1 MRGKKIKKYINP
13 KINTY
18 SLPEFQS
25 KYGTESSCEKALFH
39 MKWHNGYI
47 CSKCSHTDFYT
58 ISTRRLHLYQCKHCG
73 HQETVTTGT
82 IMQNSKLPL
91 TKWLLALYFI
101 AHNKNGISEL
111 TLAKYIGVTLKTA
124 WSLLH
129 KVRRAMGSRDSLYK
143 LGGNIEM
150 DEAFFGG
157 NKEGKRGRGSEN
169 KITVAVA
176 LQVDEGKY
184 PKYLKMQV
192 IPDCKGETLNEF
204 ALSNIRKGSTIHSD
218 KFKSYYSLKKDYK
231 CDMQKYNPTDKSDF
245 LKWVH
250 VMISNIKSNIEGTYH
265 GLDNHYLQSY
275 LDEFC
280 FRFNRRN
287 LNVPVFDKLLKCYT
301 TESYLR
307 VSELCI

>member
-1 MRGKKIKKYINP
+1 MKKYINP
-13 KINTY
+13 KVNTY
-18 SLPEFQS
+18 SLPEFQK
-25 KYGTESSCEKALFH
+25 KYGTEADCENALFH
-39 MKWHNGYI
+39 LKWHNGFI
-47 CSKCSHTDFYT
+47 CSKCFNTDYYT
-58 ISTRRLHLYQCKHCG
+58 IGTRRLHLYQCKHCG

-82 IMQNSKLPL
+82 IMQNSKLSL
-91 TKWLLALYFI
+91 TIWFLALYFI
-101 AHNKNGISEL
+101 AQNKDGIAEL
-111 TLAKYIGVTLKTA
+111 SLAKYIGVTLKTA
-124 WSLLH
+124 WALLH
-129 KVRRAMGSRDSLYK
+129 KVRRAMGSRDSMYK

-169 KITVAVA
+169 KVTVAVA
-176 LQVDEGKY
+176 LQVDDGIY

-192 IPDCKGETLNEF
+192 IPDCKGETLKEF

-218 KFKSYYSLKKDYK
+218 KFKSYYSLEKDYK
-231 CDMQKYNPTDKSDF
+231 CDMQKYNPADKSGF

-265 GLDNHYLQSY
+265 GLDNNYLQNY

-280 FRFNRRN
+280 YRLNRRD
-287 LNVPVFDKLLKCYT
+287 LKVPVFDKLLKCCT
-301 TESYLR
+301 TETYLR